1 MKRALVAF
9 ACGLLF
15 GIGLIV
21 SQMSNPARVIGFLDV
36 AGRWDPSLAFVMA
49 GAVAVFALLYRAAL
63 RRRAPLLDE
72 RFFVP
77 ESTQIDANLV
87 SGAAIFGVG
96 WGLSGF
102 CPGPA
107 VVSAGFGDPRVWA
120 FLAAVIAGMVIFRWV
135 LGRKPD

>member
-1 MKRALVAF
+1 MKHSLVAF

-15 GIGLIV
+15 GVGLLV
-21 SQMSNPARVIGFLDV
+21 SQMSNPAKVIGFLDI
-36 AGRWDPSLAFVMA
+36 AGQWDPSLAFVMA
-49 GAVAVFALLYRAAL
+49 GAVAVFAVLYRAAL
-63 RRRAPLLDE
+63 RRRAPLFDS

-77 ESTQIDANLV
+77 ESTRIDASLF

-107 VVSAGFGDPRVWA
+107 VVSAGFGDPRVWV
-120 FLAAVIAGMVIFRWV
+120 FLAAVIVGMLIFRWV
-135 LGRKPD
+135 PGRKPD